1 VEAHKCSKNI
11 TRKSQPKAHM
21 IEMVRKLSFMIETAK
36 MPSEKAKM
44 HSEKG
49 KMCLIEED
57 KRDTDKHELLGMPKS

>member
-11 TRKSQPKAHM
+11 RRKSQPKAHM

-36 MPSEKAKM
+36 MPSEK
-44 HSEKG
+44 G

-57 KRDTDKHELLGMPKS
+57 KRGY